1 MTSTDDVQIYA
12 DTILGMIREDQH
24 TGQVPPSVCSWDELD
39 TSVDAD
45 DYYRRARM
53 PSGSG
58 QAGVLRHAVAD
69 EITRRLARS
78 QGGPWHVMWINPDGG
93 AVDISRTIGY
103 PTMAEASAVGQ
114 EYVTQHGGAF
124 HVQGG

>member
-1 MTSTDDVQIYA
+1 
-12 DTILGMIREDQH
+12 
-24 TGQVPPSVCSWDELD
+24 
-39 TSVDAD
+39 VDAD

-53 PSGSG
+53 PSGTG
-58 QAGVLRHAVAD
+58 QTAALRHAVAE

-78 QGGPWHVMWINPDGG
+78 QGGPWRVIWINPDGG

-103 PTMAEASAVGQ
+103 PTLAEASTVGQ
-114 EYVTQHGGAF
+114 GYLTQHGGAY